1 MVAPIFA
8 AIAGAIAS
16 IGVAT
21 LVRYGF
27 WMVISYFVYDVANDL
42 SDANKISTQQEAERN
57 EKADKVAEELHEDG
71 TLSDEEYL
79 DYLGESGSA
88 KEEEKGGV
96 LDQIARSFGLTKET
110 LIWVVVGIILFSL
123 LKG

>member
-16 IGVAT
+16 VGVAT

-57 EKADKVAEELHEDG
+57 KKADEVAKKLHEDR

-79 DYLGESGSA
+79 DYLDESGSA

>member
-16 IGVAT
+16 VGVVT
-21 LVRYGF
+21 LFKYGF
-27 WMVISYFVYDVANDL
+27 VMLISYFVYDVANDM
-42 SDANKISTQQEAERN
+42 SAAHKISVEDEARRN
-57 EKADKVAEELHEDG
+57 KAADDAAKDLVADG
-71 TLSDEEYL
+71 TWTTEEYL
-79 DYLGESGSA
+79 AYLKELEDA
-88 KEEEKGGV
+88 EEEEKGSM

>member
-16 IGVAT
+16 VGVAT

-42 SDANKISTQQEAERN
+42 SDAHKISTQQEAERN

-79 DYLGESGSA
+79 NYLDA
-88 KEEEKGGV
+88 KEEEKGSM

-110 LIWVVVGIILFSL
+110 LIWVVVGILAFSL